1 MYLGMPFTITPIKD
15 HNMKTIAL
23 IQARMSSS
31 RLPGKVLQD
40 IAGQPMLWRVIRR
53 AQQAGSVDLVAVIT
67 SIREDDDAIEG
78 LCKGNGIPC
87 FRGSLDDV
95 LDRYY
100 QAASHFQADAVVRLT
115 ADCPLLDPKI
125 IDKVVQTFHQ
135 GGFDYVS
142 NALECTYPD
151 GLDTEIFRVET
162 LARAWKEARL
172 KSEREHVTAY
182 IYKHPELFRLG
193 SVKHDE
199 DLSFLRWTVDT
210 SRDLEFVRTIYNSFK
225 DGEFGM
231 EDILK
236 LLKEHP
242 EVMELNSGQER
253 NEGYQKSLREDS
265 EVQTKSR

>member
-1 MYLGMPFTITPIKD
+1 
-15 HNMKTIAL
+15 MKTVAL

-40 IAGQPMLWRVIRR
+40 IGGYPMLLQVIRR
-53 AQQAGSVDLVAVIT
+53 AQQASSVDLVAVIT
-67 SIREDDDAIEG
+67 STGADDDAIER
-78 LCKGNGIPC
+78 LCQESGVPY

-125 IDKVVQTFHQ
+125 IDKVVQTYQH

-151 GLDTEIFRVET
+151 GLDTEIFGVEI
-162 LARAWKEARL
+162 LARAWQEARL

-182 IYKHPELFRLG
+182 IYNHPERFRLG
-193 SVKHDE
+193 SVKHE
-199 DLSFLRWTVDT
+199 ADLSLLRWTVDT
-210 SRDLEFVRTIYNSFK
+210 SRDLEFVRTIYNFFK
-225 DGEFGM
+225 DVEFGM
-231 EDILK
+231 DDILK
-236 LLKEHP
+236 LLQAHP
-242 EVMELNSGQER
+242 EITKINSGQQR
-253 NEGYQKSLREDS
+253 NEGLQKSLQEDT
-265 EVQTKSR
+265 EVHTT